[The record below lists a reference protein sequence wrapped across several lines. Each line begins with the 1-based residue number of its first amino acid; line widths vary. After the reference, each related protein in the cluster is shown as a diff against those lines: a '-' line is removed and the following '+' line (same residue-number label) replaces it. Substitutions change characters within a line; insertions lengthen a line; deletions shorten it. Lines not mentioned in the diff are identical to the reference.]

1 MKRKKKEQGNLPEVL
16 NCLSAGGVHNNE
28 IDRLFLKMIA
38 EDMKKKQK
46 NV

>member
-1 MKRKKKEQGNLPEVL
+1 MEKKEQRGSAGVL

-38 EDMKKKQK
+38 ENMKKKTVK
-46 NV
+46 A